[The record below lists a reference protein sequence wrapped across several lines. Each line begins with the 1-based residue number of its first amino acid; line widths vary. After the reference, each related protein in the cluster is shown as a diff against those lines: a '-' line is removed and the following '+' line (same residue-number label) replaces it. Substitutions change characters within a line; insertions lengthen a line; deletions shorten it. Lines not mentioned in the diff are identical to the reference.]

1 MKRRHIH
8 LLFAAIAAAFGLL
21 GAYQGVQFQRAG
33 RVQEAIAGASVS
45 RLDSALPE
53 AVFALARALSVSG
66 DYEAALKTYKA
77 LVKSDRTDIRRAT
90 LYNLGNLHMRQ
101 ALKSGPNAAAESL
114 PLIELAKQS
123 YRDLLREDP
132 GDWDARY
139 NLERAL
145 WLAPEVSDEDT
156 DLNRPREWERRVI
169 RALPD
174 FKLELP

>member
-1 MKRRHIH
+1 VKRKHIH
-8 LLFAAIAAAFGLL
+8 LLFGVTAAAFGVL
-21 GAYQGVQFQRAG
+21 AASQGMQLQRAE
-33 RVQEAIAGASVS
+33 RVNDAIARENAAD
-45 RLDSALPE
+45 LESALPE
-53 AVFALARALSVSG
+53 AMFARARALSTSG
-66 DYEAALKTYKA
+66 RYDAAMKAYKA
-77 LVKSDRTDIRRAT
+77 LIQSDRADLRRAA

-101 ALKSGPNAAAESL
+101 ALKNGTGGALESL

-145 WLAPEVSDEDT
+145 RLAPEVAEEDT
-156 DLNRPREWERRVI
+156 EQNRPSEWQRRVI

>member
-1 MKRRHIH
+1 VRRRHVH
-8 LLFAAIAAAFGLL
+8 LLFGIAAVTFAALT
-21 GAYQGVQFQRAG
+21 AWQSVQLQRAE
-33 RVQEAIAGASVS
+33 RVNQAVARASGS
-45 RLDSALPE
+45 DLDSTMPE
-53 AVFALARALSVSG
+53 AMFARARSLALSG
-66 DYEAALKTYKA
+66 DYDSAVKAYKA
-77 LVKSDRTDIRRAT
+77 LIQSGRIDLRHAA

-101 ALKSGPNAAAESL
+101 ALKNGTSGALESL

-139 NLERAL
+139 NLECAL
-145 WLAPEVSDEDT
+145 RLAPEVAEEDT
-156 DLNRPREWERRVI
+156 EQNRPSEWQRRVI